1 MKVRELIA
9 ELLKHDQEAE
19 VVTEGRG
26 LGVSDVRRVIP
37 GVAYKN
43 ESRPFGYGRYK
54 LNRAGTYTPQDTDLV
69 PVRAVYLQS
78 GDNEDAVEE

>member
-1 MKVRELIA
+1 MRVKELIE

-19 VVTEGRG
+19 VVTDGRD

-43 ESRPFGYGRYK
+43 ESWPFGYGRYK
-54 LNRAGTYTPQDTDLV
+54 LKSSGTYTSQDADLV
-69 PVRAVYLQS
+69 PVRAVYLQP